1 MERGFLT
8 VRSHSL
14 RSREISDS
22 IFERRNSSMHFS
34 KFFCVRSLS
43 CGVRRLTI
51 SFHVFSIIMSKEYRN
66 YSKARLSFENTQSY
80 DKIIETGKEI
90 KNIFDFPQIEDF
102 EFGGR
107 FQAVW
112 FTGIKGDVKG
122 DILVF
127 FDIVRII
134 LCGHDL
140 RKSIG
145 C

>member
-51 SFHVFSIIMSKEYRN
+51 SFHVFSMIMSKVQGSGDSSIISFYYKLYN
-66 YSKARLSFENTQSY
+66 NVIPKVYDFCSKFWAQLSGVAAYAVIARIGKKYCPYLIRWHWTFLL
-80 DKIIETGKEI
+80 IIMLCYKAIGET
-90 KNIFDFPQIEDF
+90 
-102 EFGGR
+102 
-107 FQAVW
+107 
-112 FTGIKGDVKG
+112 TG
-122 DILVF
+122 DI
-127 FDIVRII
+127 
-134 LCGHDL
+134 G
-140 RKSIG
+140 
-145 C
+145 